1 MTLAPTTLVLGQ
13 ISGLYGVRGWV
24 KVHSYTQPKDNI
36 LSYTP
41 WIIRG
46 QPVELEA
53 GKEHGKTLVVKFHG
67 IDDREAAAGLI
78 HLDISVDRQQ
88 LPPLPAGEFYWI
100 ELMGL
105 RVVTLAGVELGRV
118 TQLLETG
125 ANDVL
130 VVQGERERLLP
141 YLPGQVLS
149 RIDLAAGLIEVDWDP
164 DF

>member
-46 QPVELEA
+46 QPVALEA